1 LAGDALLALVLAGFG
16 VAVTSRAG
24 TWPATARIPDLPG
37 YLLVA
42 GAALPLAVRRLWPV
56 ATLAL
61 TTAAVTG
68 YLLGGYPYGPI
79 ILALLVAV
87 YTVAA
92 RLPARPA
99 TVAGAAVLGALL
111 LHALVRAVGPVGTAA
126 WTGLVPASAWVVVPF
141 AVGRVV
147 RVGRE
152 SRARTRAEEIERHG
166 YEERLRVAREV
177 HDIVGHGLA
186 AIHLQAEIALHV
198 LPKRPAQAETAL
210 AAISR
215 TSKEALDELRATL
228 AVVRDVAGA
237 LDRGLA
243 LGPDQ
248 QGGVGRGLALG
259 PDQQGGVGRGLAL
272 GPDQQGGVGRGLALG
287 PDQQGGDLRGLAL
300 GPDQQDG
307 GFRGLALGPDQ
318 QGGGCPPPPGL
329 GRLDELVARMSGTG
343 VPVTVLVEGT
353 ARALPPGVD
362 LAAYRIV
369 QEALTNVLRHAD
381 SATATVRLAYAA
393 AGLTVE
399 VTDDGRGGTDSGAG
413 RSAGGSGLAGMRER
427 VRGLGGMFEAGPRVG
442 GGFRVFAR
450 LPTPPAS
457 TANGAGVA

>member
-259 PDQQGGVGRGLAL
+259 PDQQGG
-272 GPDQQGGVGRGLALG
+272 
-287 PDQQGGDLRGLAL
+287 DLRGLAL